1 MYNSLGAAIVDDG
14 RFDFDNYV
22 KKACPMMLVED
33 TLEKKATTSKYFIK
47 FYKNLKFNYVL
58 TDRQCKEKTQSKKM
72 NIQYMYIV
80 PASIGLHNF
89 TGTVN

>member
-33 TLEKKATTSKYFIK
+33 TTEKKATTSELLFSA
-47 FYKNLKFNYVL
+47 FLKIIINKH
-58 TDRQCKEKTQSKKM
+58 TC
-72 NIQYMYIV
+72 
-80 PASIGLHNF
+80 
-89 TGTVN
+89 

>member
-33 TLEKKATTSKYFIK
+33 TTEKKATTS
-47 FYKNLKFNYVL
+47 
-58 TDRQCKEKTQSKKM
+58 E
-72 NIQYMYIV
+72 
-80 PASIGLHNF
+80 
-89 TGTVN
+89 